1 MKKSLLKDS
10 VRQIKNTFK
19 RFLSILL
26 IVLLGVGVF
35 AGMQATSPDMKEAVD
50 EYFDAQNMMDIEV
63 ISTLG
68 LTCDDINE
76 LKNVEGVS
84 QVNPAYSFDA
94 SINTDKKDI
103 VVKIESIPEDI
114 NKIILLDG
122 KLPENPDE
130 CVVEEGFLS
139 GTQYNIGDY
148 ITINPEKMDSSVL
161 NSEENAN
168 QESCVVKTNKIKIV
182 GTVKSPQ
189 YISRSRGTSKLGSG
203 TVNYYMYIPKD
214 NINMNV
220 YIFLMRLILLI

>member
-1 MKKSLLKDS
+1 MKFMKKSLLKDS

-26 IVLLGVGVF
+26 IVLLGVGFF

-68 LTCDDINE
+68 LTDEDINA

-94 SINTDKKDI
+94 SINADEKDI

-122 KLPENPDE
+122 KLPENSDE
-130 CVVEEGFLS
+130 CVVESAFLS
-139 GTQYNIGDY
+139 GTKYKIGDY
-148 ITINPEKMDSSVL
+148 ITINPEKMDSSEL
-161 NSEENAN
+161 NSEENTDENEGAN
-168 QESCVVKTNKIKIV
+168 ENSEEASVVKNNKIKIV

-203 TVNYYMYIPKD
+203 TVNYICT
-214 NINMNV
+214 
-220 YIFLMRLILLI
+220 FLKKI